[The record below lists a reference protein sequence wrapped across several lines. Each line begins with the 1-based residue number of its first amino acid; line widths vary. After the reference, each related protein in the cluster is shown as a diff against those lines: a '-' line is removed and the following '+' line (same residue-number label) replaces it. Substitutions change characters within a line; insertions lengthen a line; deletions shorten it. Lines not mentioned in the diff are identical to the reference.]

1 VRALNKAFDKPRCLE
16 EVADKADHATVV
28 LKSISNKS
36 RLLILC
42 QLVKGEKSVGELEEL
57 IGLSQSALS
66 QHLAVLRKNKLVK
79 TRRDAQMVF
88 YALRGSEAPA
98 ILAALYDLFCLSQKP
113 ICDESN
119 QDD

>member
-1 VRALNKAFDKPRCLE
+1 MRALNKTLVKPRQLE
-16 EVADKADHATVV
+16 ALADKADQAAII

-66 QHLAVLRKNKLVK
+66 QHLAVLRKHKLVK
-79 TRRDAQMVF
+79 TRRDAQMIF
-88 YALRGSEAPA
+88 YTMRGSQAPA
-98 ILAALYDLFCLSQKP
+98 IMTALYDLFCQSQKP
-113 ICDESN
+113 ICD
-119 QDD
+119 D